1 MNLLGHSRRQRRASS
16 RINQRNLQTSE
27 TRQRVNHHGAH
38 SNGLLLMVLEKT
50 VYSTN
55 VRLHAASRDGVE
67 RSQVCDVPHD
77 LRSGDA
83 KRRNALEAAEVE
95 EVAELT
101 EITII
106 RVLLF

>member
-27 TRQRVNHHGAH
+27 TRQRVNHHGGH

-67 RSQVCDVPHD
+67 RSQVCDVPTICGVVT
-77 LRSGDA
+77 LRGVMLS
-83 KRRNALEAAEVE
+83 RRQKSKKWPSSL
-95 EVAELT
+95 
-101 EITII
+101 
-106 RVLLF
+106 R